1 MKTVPLLLGTIKRQ
15 GRDFAPAWLL
25 FVFFMLGTGLLPNIG
40 MMQYDIKRALFFF
53 FLLVGFIYLSL
64 AAKPHKVSIDN
75 WASVFWFLFVLA
87 QLVNAYFINDSLY
100 SFLDVLLLMAI
111 SVAFIGYLGVNRR
124 VPALKTYLLLALVY
138 GLATYYLFVL
148 LQYIFFLILPV
159 PWTIHLLSWP
169 AFVNVRFLNQ
179 LMVLIFPL
187 VLFAQC
193 FASTP
198 RLLQWFLSFAA
209 VMTIALLLNSNG
221 RGAFIMILF
230 ESLLLLTLVR
240 FTPYHSKTLRI
251 RLVKVWLVG
260 CLVFAV
266 FFVWLPSLRLDVFQV
281 SVIRYSDSSRL
292 GIWREAF
299 ELWLNNKWWGHGGMS
314 YADKSVGVSF
324 HISHP
329 HNSIV
334 QILYE
339 YGLIGLISLS
349 VAVLVLLKKVV
360 FHLINFPAHRL
371 LVPVLVALL
380 GGAGLSLVSGVIV
393 MPFSQLTLFVLLL
406 VVVSIVYEPAE
417 TTATEFRFPLTV
429 SVSALMLVGSVV
441 FCLLAGFSYLSWL
454 HTMGQDVISFTVG
467 PRFWLVG
474 SLDI

>member
-1 MKTVPLLLGTIKRQ
+1 MRAVHLLLCTIKRQ

-25 FVFFMLGTGLLPNIG
+25 FVFFILGTGLLPNIG
-40 MMQYDIKRALFFF
+40 MMQYDIKRALFLV

-75 WASVFWFLFVLA
+75 WGSVFWFLFVLA

-100 SFLDVLLLMAI
+100 SFLDTLLLMAI
-111 SVAFIGYLGVNRR
+111 SVAFIGYLRVTRR
-124 VPALKTYLLLALVY
+124 VPALKAYLLLALVY
-138 GLATYYLFVL
+138 GLSAYYLFVL

-198 RLLQWFLSFAA
+198 RLLQWLLSFAA
-209 VMTIALLLNSNG
+209 VMTIALVLNSNG
-221 RGAFIMILF
+221 RGALAMMVF
-230 ESLLLLTLVR
+230 ESLLLMVLVR
-240 FTPYHSKTLRI
+240 FTAYEPKPFRVRLLTL
-251 RLVKVWLVG
+251 WLAG
-260 CLVFAV
+260 CVVFAV
-266 FFVWLPSLRLDVFQV
+266 FFIWIPSALLELFQAGPVRLSE
-281 SVIRYSDSSRL
+281 SVRFR
-292 GIWREAF
+292 IWSEAI
-299 ELWLNNKWWGHGGMS
+299 ELWKDSIWWGYGGMS
-314 YADKSVGVSF
+314 YADKGVGVSF
-324 HISHP
+324 RFGHP
-329 HNSIV
+329 HNSLV

-339 YGLIGLISLS
+339 YGLIGLVSL
-349 VAVLVLLKKVV
+349 ALAFLFLLKKVISYV
-360 FHLINFPAHRL
+360 VAAPVDSLF
-371 LVPVLVALL
+371 VPVLVSLL

-406 VVVSIVYEPAE
+406 VLVSIVYEPAE
-417 TTATEFRFPLTV
+417 TTATEFRFPLKV
-429 SVSALMLVGSVV
+429 SVSAVMLVGSVV

-454 HTMGQDVISFTVG
+454 HTMGQDVINFTVG